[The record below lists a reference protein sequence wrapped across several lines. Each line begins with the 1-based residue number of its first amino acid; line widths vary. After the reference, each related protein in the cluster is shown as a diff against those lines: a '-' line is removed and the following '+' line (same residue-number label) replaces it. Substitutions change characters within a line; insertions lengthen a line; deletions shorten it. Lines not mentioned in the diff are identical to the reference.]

1 MKGIKSCADQ
11 VRGMRYATVVLTPRD
26 GGLNPADAVL
36 VESPAVERDLVHQVN
51 LLNDGTIVMLYSL
64 RGEIDRAVERLR
76 NQDSVIAVDG
86 SGEGEGLVYLHIE
99 PDEISAKLM
108 GIIQDNEVVLQTPM
122 ECTRGGGM
130 RVTIVG
136 DDATI
141 QRAVDE
147 VPEGVGVSLEG
158 IGDYHPEADELY
170 GALTARQREVLET
183 AVEQGYYEV
192 PRRATHEDIADEVGL
207 SAGTVGEHL
216 RKVEGRVL
224 SSLVTR

>member
-1 MKGIKSCADQ
+1 
-11 VRGMRYATVVLTPRD
+11 MRYATVVITPRE

-36 VESPAVERDLVHQVN
+36 VDSTAVERDLIHQVN
-51 LLNDGTIVMLYSL
+51 LLNDGTVVMLYSL
-64 RGEIDRAVERLR
+64 RGEIDRAVAQLR
-76 NQDSVIAVDG
+76 DEEDIIAVDG
-86 SGEGEGLVYLHIE
+86 SGEGEGLIYLHIE
-99 PDEISAKLM
+99 PDETSARLLE
-108 GIIQDNEVVLQTPM
+108 IIQDNEVVLQTPL
-122 ECTRGGGM
+122 ECTRGGGV

-141 QRAVDE
+141 QRAVGE
-147 VPEGVGVSLEG
+147 VPEDVSISLEG

-170 GALTARQREVLET
+170 STLTARQREVLEA

-192 PRRATHEDIADEVGL
+192 PRRATHEDIADAVDL

-224 SSLVTR
+224 SALVRR

>member
-1 MKGIKSCADQ
+1 
-11 VRGMRYATVVLTPRD
+11 MRYATVVITPRD

-36 VESPAVERDLVHQVN
+36 VESSTVERDLVHQVN
-51 LLNDGTIVMLYSL
+51 LLNDGTIVMLYAL
-64 RGEIDRAVERLR
+64 RGDIDRAVERLR
-76 NQDSVIAVDG
+76 DQEPVIAVDG

-108 GIIQDNEVVLQTPM
+108 GIIQDNEVVLQTPL

-158 IGDYHPEADELY
+158 IGDYRPEADKLY
-170 GALTARQREVLET
+170 GALTARQREVLEA

-207 SAGTVGEHL
+207 SAGTIGEHL